1 MHNNILELMI
11 NNSNKT
17 RIKMARLVVLGGGVS
32 GHTAASFASKWL
44 GKKHE
49 VVVVTPNSKWNWI
62 PSNIWVGVG
71 QMEVKDVT
79 FDLAPVYKKAGIT
92 YKQAKA
98 IAIHPEG
105 KDSSSKPF
113 VVVESTHS
121 DSLGKKEEISYDY
134 IINATGPKLNFG
146 ATPGLGEGSQLGE
159 HTVSV
164 CTAEHAK
171 HASQELTK
179 IIDKMKAGK
188 KQKILIG
195 TGHGMCTCQGAA
207 FEYIFN
213 VEHEVKKA
221 GVRDMADIKWISNES
236 FLGDFGV
243 GGLHM
248 KTMGYAVS
256 SRIFAE
262 SLFTERNVGWI
273 IGAHVNKVEKGK
285 VSYELLDGSMGEE
298 NFDFSMLIPP
308 FAGVGLKAYAKDN
321 SDITDKIFAPNGF
334 LKVDANYGA
343 GAYENW
349 KASDWPKTYQ
359 NPTYKN
365 MFACG
370 IAFAPPHPISKP
382 MSSPNG
388 TPINPT
394 PPRTGMPSGI
404 MGKTVAR
411 SICDKIL
418 KGEKSVLKEASMATM
433 GAACVASA
441 GKGIFSGTAAAMT
454 IYPVVPD
461 FEKYGGTGRDTDY
474 TFGEIGLAGH
484 WIKHLLHYMFIW
496 KAKLKAGWTLIPE

>member
-1 MHNNILELMI
+1 
-11 NNSNKT
+11 
-17 RIKMARLVVLGGGVS
+17 MAKLIVLGGGVS
-32 GHTAASFASKWL
+32 GHTAATFAAKWL
-44 GKKHE
+44 GNSHE
-49 VVVVTPNSKWNWI
+49 VVVVTPNAKWNWI

-71 QMEVKDVT
+71 GMNKEDVT

-98 IAIHPEG
+98 VSIHPKGKEG
-105 KDSSSKPF
+105 SDKEFVTIEFTDKDHAGQ
-113 VVVESTHS
+113 T
-121 DSLGKKEEISYDY
+121 EELEYNY
-134 IINATGPKLNFG
+134 LINATGPKLNFG
-146 ATPGLGEGSQLGE
+146 ATPGLGIGSNLGE
-159 HTVSV
+159 YTVSV
-164 CTAEHAK
+164 CTADHAV
-171 HASQELTK
+171 HANHEFQKCIE
-179 IIDKMKAGK
+179 KMKNGER
-188 KQKILIG
+188 QKFLIG

-213 VEHEVKKA
+213 IEHELNKA

-236 FLGDFGV
+236 FLGDFGM

-248 KTMGYAVS
+248 KVGGYTVS
-256 SRIFAE
+256 SKLFAE
-262 SLFTERNVGWI
+262 SLFAERDVNWI
-273 IGAHVNKVEKGK
+273 IGAHVNKVEEGK

-298 NFDFSMLIPP
+298 EFDFSMLIPP
-308 FAGVGLKAYAKDN
+308 FAGVGLKAYDKDG
-321 SDITDKIFAPNGF
+321 SDITDTIFAPNGF
-334 LKVDANYGA
+334 MKVDANYAA

-359 NPTYKN
+359 NPTYSN

-370 IAFAPPHPISKP
+370 IAFAPPHLISKP

-404 MGKTVAR
+404 IGKAVAR
-411 SICDKIL
+411 SICDRIL
-418 KGEKSVLKEASMATM
+418 KGEDAPLKEASMANM

-441 GKGIFSGTAAAMT
+441 GKGIFDGTAAAMT
-454 IYPVVPD
+454 VYPVVPD
-461 FEKYGGTGRDTDY
+461 FEKYPGTGRDTDY

-484 WIKHLLHYMFIW
+484 WIKHILHHLFIW

>member
-1 MHNNILELMI
+1 
-11 NNSNKT
+11 
-17 RIKMARLVVLGGGVS
+17 MARLVVLGGGVS
-32 GHTAASFASKWL
+32 GHTAATFAAEWL
-44 GKKHE
+44 GSEHE
-49 VVVVTPNSKWNWI
+49 VVVVTPNAKWNWI

-71 QMEVKDVT
+71 QMSKEEVT
-79 FDLAPVYKKAGIT
+79 FDLAPVYAKAGIK
-92 YKQAKA
+92 YHQAKA
-98 IAIHPEG
+98 LGIHPEG
-105 KDSSSKPF
+105 NETSDKPY
-113 VVVESTHS
+113 VVIESTEA
-121 DSLGKKEEISYDY
+121 GKAGQIENIEYDY
-134 IINATGPKLNFG
+134 LINATGPKLNFA
-146 ATPGLGEGSQLGE
+146 ATPGLGDANGLGE
-159 HTVSV
+159 FTVSV
-164 CTAEHAK
+164 CTADHAV
-171 HASQELTK
+171 HANEELQKT
-179 IIDKMKAGK
+179 IAKMRAGER
-188 KQKILIG
+188 QKFLIG

-213 VEHEVKKA
+213 IEHELKKA
-221 GVRDMADIKWISNES
+221 GVREMADIKWISNES

-248 KTMGYAVS
+248 KAMGFAVS
-256 SRIFAE
+256 SKIFAE
-262 SLFTERNVGWI
+262 SLFAERDVDWI

-285 VSYELLDGSMGEE
+285 VHYELLDGSMGEE
-298 NFDFSMLIPP
+298 EFDFSMLIPP
-308 FAGVGLKAYAKDN
+308 FAGVGLKAINKAGE
-321 SDITDKIFAPNGF
+321 DITATIFAPNGF
-334 LKVDANYGA
+334 MKVDANYAA

-359 NPTYKN
+359 NPTYGN

-404 MGKTVAR
+404 MGKAVAH
-411 SICDKIL
+411 SVCDRIL
-418 KGEKSVLKEASMATM
+418 KGPDAPLHEASMAHM

-441 GKGIFSGTAAAMT
+441 GKGLFTGTAAAMT

-461 FEKYGGTGRDTDY
+461 FEKYPGTGRDTEY

-484 WIKHLLHYMFIW
+484 WIKHILHHLFIW